1 MALQKSDKSANEMSF
16 FEHIEALRWHILR
29 SCIAIILIAV
39 GVFLAKDFVFHQLIL
54 GPCSPD
60 FITYRL
66 FCEWL
71 PQFCFYPGD
80 LQIITRDIQEQF
92 MSHVQVSMSLGLI
105 IAFPYV
111 FYEFWK
117 FIKPGLYKNEIRAAR
132 GMVLICSLLFM
143 TGVLFGFFIVAPV
156 AITFLSTYSVSTM
169 VSNTT
174 TLGALVDSMTMFT
187 LPMGLVF
194 ELPVIMFFLAK
205 IGLVSYDFLSKY
217 RRHAIVVIV
226 IVAAIITPPDAIT
239 MMMVGIPLYILYEV
253 SMIVVKRIDKE
264 KKRKEEKEEAEALAT
279 LKARVEKEIEEE
291 NKDDKS

>member
-1 MALQKSDKSANEMSF
+1 MAKNSSDKSANEMSF
-16 FEHIEALRWHILR
+16 FEHLEALRWHILR
-29 SCIAIILIAV
+29 SCVAIILIAV
-39 GVFLAKDFVFHQLIL
+39 GVSLAKDFVFQTMIL

-71 PQFCFYPGD
+71 PKFCFQPGH

-132 GMVLICSLLFM
+132 GMVLICSLLFL
-143 TGVLFGFFIVAPV
+143 TGVLFGFFIVAPI

-194 ELPVIMFFLAK
+194 ELPVIMYFLAK
-205 IGLVSYDFLSKY
+205 IGIVSYDFLSKY

-226 IVAAIITPPDAIT
+226 IIAAVITPPDAIT
-239 MMMVGIPLYILYEV
+239 MMMVGIPLYILFEV

-264 KKRKEEKEEAEALAT
+264 KKRKEEKEEADALAAI
-279 LKARVEKEIEEE
+279 KARVEKEIEEE
-291 NKDDKS
+291 NKDTKS